1 MIEVTSLS
9 FEYPGVLALDNV
21 SLNVSKGKIAALV
34 GPNGAGKTTLIRC
47 LAALE
52 RPIAGTIHIEGID
65 ALKYP
70 RECHRRVGY
79 LRDLFGLYDELTVLK
94 CLSHAAASHGIKKT
108 KLDEAVNKAAASLH
122 IQNHMDTKVGVLS
135 RGLRQRVAIAQAIV
149 HEPKLLILDEPASGL
164 DPEARHTLSKLFLDL
179 SSYSMTLIVSS
190 HILTELEEYSS
201 DMIIINKGKIVSSGH
216 ISPEASSISTIRLEL
231 ASLYE
236 GIEETLS
243 RIDGVGAIKVDGAAV
258 VFSAPSDP
266 ALRAQILRH
275 LVEENIPVSGFTEEK
290 KNMHETYLKR
300 IKETRNA
307 DGL

>member
-1 MIEVTSLS
+1 MIDVNSLS

-21 SLNVSKGKIAALV
+21 SLSVSKGEIAALV
-34 GPNGAGKTTLIRC
+34 GPNGAGKTTLLRC

-52 RPIAGTIHIEGID
+52 RPVAGTILIDGID
-65 ALKYP
+65 TLENP
-70 RECHRRVGY
+70 RECHRRIGY
-79 LRDLFGLYDELTVLK
+79 LRDLYGLYDDLSVFK

-108 KLDEAVNKAAASLH
+108 KLDEAVSKAATRLH
-122 IQNHMDTKVGVLS
+122 IQNHMDTKVGMLS

-164 DPEARHTLSKLFLDL
+164 DPEARHTLSELFIAL
-179 SSYSMTLIVSS
+179 SSQGMTLIVSS

-201 DMIIINKGKIVSSGH
+201 TMIIINKGKIISSGH
-216 ISPEASSISTIRLEL
+216 ISQKALPISTIRLEL

-236 GIEETLS
+236 GIEVTLS
-243 RIDGVGAIKVDGAAV
+243 RIDGVGAIKADGKAV

-266 ALRAQILRH
+266 ILRAQILRR

-290 KNMHETYLKR
+290 ENMHETYLKR
-300 IKETRNA
+300 IKETRGA